1 MVTGM
6 NEKVFKSVTG
16 ASVMD
21 LVLGIVILVTGITSG
36 VLLLINGAKLLK
48 SKNDLMI

>member
-1 MVTGM
+1 M
-6 NEKVFKSVTG
+6 NEKVFKSVSG

-21 LVLGIVILVTGITSG
+21 IVLGVVVLVTGIAAG
-36 VLLLINGAKLLK
+36 VLLLINGAKLMK